1 MTCITSNYFTKKR
14 LHKKEVILFFILC
27 RALMGFD
34 QARKQHKG
42 PNYFANKSAIGT
54 LKGVPLTKAAVV
66 LGQKAEDQRET

>member
-14 LHKKEVILFFILC
+14 LHKKEVILVFILC

-34 QARKQHKG
+34 QARKQHS
-42 PNYFANKSAIGT
+42 FANKNAIGT
-54 LKGVPLTKAAVV
+54 VKGVPLTKAAVV